1 MARAAETSAAPP
13 DFIVVTGLS
22 GSGKSQAAKVI
33 EDLGYYTLDNLPPAL
48 MDTALEV
55 SRKGG
60 HTKVAFV
67 VDARSGAL
75 FEEAAA
81 AIDALQRDGRRPHLV
96 FFDASDD
103 ALLRRYSETRHKHPV
118 EAPGGVQ
125 PSISE
130 ERRRLVELRA
140 RADKVIDT
148 THFSVKDLRDTLHAL
163 YGSGRTGMLVR
174 VMSFGYKFGL
184 PQGADLVFDCRFM
197 ENPFYIEELR
207 PHPGTHEK
215 VRAFVLGH
223 AATKAFLERLDPL
236 LRFAIPRYDAEK
248 KAHLALAFGCT
259 GGRHRSVAIAEE
271 VMRQVREYW
280 PGPVEVEHR
289 DVDRAEV
296 RT

>member
-1 MARAAETSAAPP
+1 ML
-13 DFIVVTGLS
+13 TGLS
-22 GSGKSQAAKVI
+22 GAGKSQAAKVI

-81 AIDALQRDGRRPHLV
+81 TIDALRRSEPRPHLV
-96 FFDASDD
+96 FFDASDE
-103 ALLRRYSETRHKHPV
+103 ALLRRFSETRHKHPV
-118 EAPGGVQ
+118 EASGGVV
-125 PSISE
+125 PSIAE
-130 ERRRLVELRA
+130 ERRRLTDLRA

-148 THFSVKDLRDTLHAL
+148 THFSVKELRDTLHAL
-163 YGSGRTGMLVR
+163 YGTGRTGMLVR
-174 VMSFGYKFGL
+174 VTSFGYKYGL
-184 PQGADLVFDCRFM
+184 PLGADLVFDCRFM
-197 ENPFYIEELR
+197 ENPFYIDRLR
-207 PHPGTHEK
+207 PLAGTDPE
-215 VRAFVLGH
+215 VRDFVLGH
-223 AATKAFLERLDPL
+223 PATAAFLEHLDPL

-248 KAHLALAFGCT
+248 KAHLGIAFGCT

-271 VMRQVREYW
+271 VARRVRDVW
-280 PGPVEVEHR
+280 HGPAEVEHR
-289 DVDRAEV
+289 DVDRQDV